1 MLNWSRSLKIL
12 ASNPGRYAQAIWW
25 DGRVEIMG
33 WSGLYGGM
41 TRLICMESQMWP
53 PSHDLYIPFFQSW
66 PSQDAIMTGQLK
78 NHDRPM
84 FAIIAG
90 STYNIVIPCYQSLPG
105 QLITWPSHVY
115 NRSRSRCH
123 PMLCYNHGQVKI
135 QPDSAMISI
144 LTPQWFQS
152 WLRKDFNP
160 DSARI
165 FNPDLARILI
175 LTLSSVDKITLA
187 KIFGDPDYL
196 TTRTPCAQHAAG
208 VRTSTVTH

>member
-1 MLNWSRSLKIL
+1 
-12 ASNPGRYAQAIWW
+12 
-25 DGRVEIMG
+25 MG
-33 WSGLYGGM
+33 
-41 TRLICMESQMWP
+41 P
-53 PSHDLYIPFFQSW
+53 PSHDLYIPLFQSW

-90 STYNIVIPCYQSLPG
+90 STYNIAIPCYQSLPG

-144 LTPQWFQS
+144 LTPQGFQSWPAMISILTWSGFQSCLRKDFNPDPAMISILTAQGFQS
-152 WLRKDFNP
+152 WLRKDFQSWPRKDFNP
-160 DSARI
+160 DSFKRRQDY
-165 FNPDLARILI
+165 FSQDFWRPRLPDN
-175 LTLSSVDKITLA
+175 
-187 KIFGDPDYL
+187 
-196 TTRTPCAQHAAG
+196 
-208 VRTSTVTH
+208 

>member
-1 MLNWSRSLKIL
+1 
-12 ASNPGRYAQAIWW
+12 
-25 DGRVEIMG
+25 MG
-33 WSGLYGGM
+33 
-41 TRLICMESQMWP
+41 P
-53 PSHDLYIPFFQSW
+53 PSHDLYIPLFQSW

-90 STYNIVIPCYQSLPG
+90 STYNIAIPCYQSLPG

-152 WLRKDFNP
+152 WPAMISILTWSGFQSCLRKDFNP